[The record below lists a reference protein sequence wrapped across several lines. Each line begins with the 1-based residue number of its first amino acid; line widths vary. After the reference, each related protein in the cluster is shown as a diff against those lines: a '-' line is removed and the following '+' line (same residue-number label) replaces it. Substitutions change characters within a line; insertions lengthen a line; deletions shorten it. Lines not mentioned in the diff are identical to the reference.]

1 MDFTRPTGVAESLN
15 VRYLRK
21 SVLVYLNG
29 QEELEVCHRHDT
41 RVWTRQARGVGCL
54 EASQRRRLEV
64 SLAGSF
70 RLARTTLKIG
80 GKEHKKHKRHKS
92 SS

>member
-29 QEELEVCHRHDT
+29 QEDWKFVIAMIRESGLGKRAALDVLKPLKGEGWKFRSQALFAWLE
-41 RVWTRQARGVGCL
+41 QP
-54 EASQRRRLEV
+54 
-64 SLAGSF
+64 
-70 RLARTTLKIG
+70 
-80 GKEHKKHKRHKS
+80 
-92 SS
+92 